1 MAAIISRILKMSY
14 TGRLMKTTIYPK
26 LKQSYLLIIFIA
38 LSVSS
43 LPASAEF
50 DFSGLYT
57 GLQYSSSEY
66 ESKNNGSS
74 EDVSSGHLKVKL
86 GKYINDIFS
95 AEGQFGLTTNLN
107 GDQGTFTYGGYLRAN
122 QTYGQYK
129 PYGLIGFTGYYSYSE
144 NVDKESEAGASV
156 GVGLEIFGTKDIAIN
171 FEYLLMVDKTINGA
185 DVTFDTVGIGFTYYF
200 SEDTSYFNK
209 NRNKIRSIRY

>member
-57 GLQYSSSEY
+57 GLQYSSTKY
-66 ESKNNGSS
+66 KAVNGATSATAS
-74 EDVSSGHLKVKL
+74 DGHLKVKL
-86 GKYINDIFS
+86 GKHINDIFS
-95 AEGQFGLTTNLN
+95 AEGQFGLNTN
-107 GDQGTFTYGGYLRAN
+107 QEIYTYGGYVRASKG
-122 QTYGQYK
+122 YGQYK
-129 PYGLIGFTGYYSYSE
+129 PYGLIGFTGYYSSDDS
-144 NVDKESEAGASV
+144 VDSESEAGASL

-185 DVTFDTVGIGFTYYF
+185 DVTFDAVGIGFTYYF
-200 SEDTSYFNK
+200 TEDTSYFNK